1 MRPRVKRQEVD
12 VSGITWADI
21 LKKLAYDIQT
31 GSFTQIAHHIESDDV
46 LNENDEI
53 VLTKN
58 APPTII
64 CEGHKSPFVFNKIIT
79 AMKKLGMKEYH
90 TYISFCDNAP
100 TFGRHNDDSD
110 VIIVPVIGTVSY
122 DVEGLGLGYV
132 DLDPGDLLYIP
143 KYCYH
148 TPRVYGP
155 RATLSFS

>member
-21 LKKLAYDIQT
+21 LKKLDYDVQT
-31 GSFTQIAHHIESDDV
+31 ESITQIAHQVDQTDI

-64 CEGHKSPFVFNKIIT
+64 CEGYKSPFAFNKIIT
-79 AMKKLGMKEYH
+79 AMKKLGMKDYH
-90 TYISFCDNAP
+90 TYISFCDAAP
-100 TFGRHNDDSD
+100 TFGRHNDKVE
-110 VIIVPVIGTVSY
+110 VIIVPVIGKIGY
-122 DVEGLGLGYV
+122 DVDGLGSV

-148 TPRVYGP
+148 APRVYGP